1 MTWRWWLVT
10 AVLSVFFFWPVPVL
24 VYYLLQPMPKP
35 KPTPPDCIPQGYCR
49 GIDEHGRFGYW
60 RVFTP
65 TSR

>member
-1 MTWRWWLVT
+1 MTWRLWLLTIGLV
-10 AVLSVFFFWPVPVL
+10 AFFGTPPAIL
-24 VYYLLQPMPKP
+24 AYYMLQPMP